1 MLRSNPQR
9 SISRRSSALAVI
21 AALVAFTALAT
32 VAHAEPKPD
41 PANPDVLR
49 AYKLEVEQGTSA
61 FRAGMYNDARV
72 SFERAYGLYPE
83 PVLLFNIASC
93 YRRASD
99 LPNAIAAYRR
109 FLDAAPG
116 DDHRITLATQTIA
129 SLEKELA
136 AAESDDDIEVQVSD
150 GSDDDEDD
158 VEPLRLSS
166 TFSIASAQL
175 SGTSGLGAS
184 ASTAAATAP
193 PQRRSRLRTYG
204 LGIASAGAVVLL
216 GAAVDTYRAY
226 TISDDLGSLPR
237 EHQWNH
243 EDDERYRD
251 GESFASR
258 ARILA
263 ISGVALTATGTTLFI
278 IGKRRDASAPRIEPA
293 MAPGGGAQV
302 TLRGRF

>member
-1 MLRSNPQR
+1 MLRSHPQR
-9 SISRRSSALAVI
+9 STSRRSASLALVVALT
-21 AALVAFTALAT
+21 ALVA
-32 VAHAEPKPD
+32 VAHAQPKPD
-41 PANPDVLR
+41 PANPDVLV

-61 FRAGMYNDARV
+61 FRAGMFNDARV
-72 SFERAYGLYPE
+72 SFERAYALYPE

-93 YRRASD
+93 YRRAND
-99 LPNAIAAYRR
+99 LENAIGAYRR

-116 DDHRITLATQTIA
+116 DDHRVTLATQTIA

-136 AAESDDDIEVQVSD
+136 AAEADDDIEVQVSD
-150 GSDDDEDD
+150 GSDDPEDGD
-158 VEPLRLSS
+158 APILRLSGDS
-166 TFSIASAQL
+166 TFTVPGAPLSVTSAL
-175 SGTSGLGAS
+175 DAS
-184 ASTAAATAP
+184 ASVAAAGAP

-204 LGIASAGAVVLL
+204 LGIASVGAVVLL

-226 TISDDLGSLPR
+226 TISDDLGALPR
-237 EHQWNH
+237 DHQWNH
-243 EDDERYRD
+243 DDAERYRD

-263 ISGVALTATGTTLFI
+263 LSGVALTATGTTLFV

-293 MAPGGGAQV
+293 VGPGGAQV

>member
-1 MLRSNPQR
+1 LLRSSPPR
-9 SISRRSSALAVI
+9 SISALALVVAI
-21 AALVAFTALAT
+21 GAFASAA
-32 VAHAEPKPD
+32 HGQPRPD
-41 PANPDVLR
+41 PANPDVLV

-61 FRAGMYNDARV
+61 FRAGMFNDARV
-72 SFERAYGLYPE
+72 SFERAYALYPE

-93 YRRASD
+93 YRRTND
-99 LPNAIAAYRR
+99 RENAIAAYRR
-109 FLDAAPG
+109 FLDAAPA

-136 AAESDDDIEVQVSD
+136 EADDEVEVQVSD
-150 GSDDDEDD
+150 GSDEADGDET
-158 VEPLRLSS
+158 LRLSGGG
-166 TFSIASAQL
+166 TFTIPL
-175 SGTSGLGAS
+175 SGTAALSAPVDAAS
-184 ASTAAATAP
+184 AEP
-193 PQRRSRLRTYG
+193 PRQRSRLRSYG

-237 EHQWNH
+237 DHQWSH
-243 EDDERYRD
+243 DDAERYRD

-263 ISGVALTATGTTLFI
+263 ISGAALTVTGTTLFV
-278 IGKRRDASAPRIEPA
+278 IGKRRDANAPRLEPA
-293 MAPGGGAQV
+293 VGAGGAQV